1 MGWDT
6 VIDAKSVDNI
16 RKVLESNVG
25 QKVRLKA
32 NRGRR
37 RSCEMEGVIADTYH
51 NLFTV
56 QVGTDSNSVQTLS
69 YTYSDV
75 LISNVELVVCSNNEK
90 ICTG

>member
-1 MGWDT
+1 MGRDA
-6 VIDAKSVDNI
+6 VIDAGALA
-16 RKVLESNVG
+16 KVRRVMESNVG

-37 RSCEMEGVIADTYH
+37 KSYIKEGIITDTYL

-56 QVGTDSNSVQTLS
+56 QVDIDTKSVQTLA

-75 LISNVELVVCSNNEK
+75 LTSNVELVKCSDNQK
-90 ICTG
+90 ISTG